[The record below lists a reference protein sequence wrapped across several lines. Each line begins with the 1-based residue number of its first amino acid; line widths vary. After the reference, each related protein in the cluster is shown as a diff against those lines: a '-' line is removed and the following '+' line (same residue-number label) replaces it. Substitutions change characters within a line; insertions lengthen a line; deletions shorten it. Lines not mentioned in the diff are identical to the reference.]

1 MEAQSKAKQIL
12 SIVIAI
18 FLWLLTFGLGL
29 EGINVFGKLVGLIVV
44 SFGGDVG
51 TVSAISPWLTFI
63 LGILFLLFII
73 ATTEYHLKR
82 IGRRESWRLFGWSI
96 AVEVSIIILYYLL

>member
-1 MEAQSKAKQIL
+1 MEAQPKTKQII

-44 SFGGDVG
+44 SFGGDVR
-51 TVSAISPWLTFI
+51 TVSAISPWLTFL
-63 LGILFLLFII
+63 LGIIFLLFII
-73 ATTEYHLKR
+73 ATTEYHMKR

>member
-1 MEAQSKAKQIL
+1 MEAQPKTKQIL

-18 FLWLLTFGLGL
+18 FLWLLTIVLGL

-44 SFGGDVG
+44 SFGGDLR
-51 TVSAISPWLTFI
+51 TVSAISPWLTFL
-63 LGILFLLFII
+63 LGIIFLVFFIV
-73 ATTEYHLKR
+73 TTEYHRKR
-82 IGRRESWRLFGWSI
+82 VGRPESWRLFGWSI